1 MAAEA
6 HAVKPRASGHVLHC
20 WRGFASTA
28 PAVYSVPRSP
38 RPAALLPCPCISI
51 SLPSSC
57 TFYCLAELSNHIP
70 FQHYRFDMFCIQVLD
85 EMHPYL
91 LDPGLQTNRFEHN
104 REGTYLDSCDAAD
117 KFQLASGD
125 LKMTSYSVG
134 LKMWLIGENSKPPSL
149 LPGPLRPLSA
159 AR

>member
-51 SLPSSC
+51 SLPS
-57 TFYCLAELSNHIP
+57 
-70 FQHYRFDMFCIQVLD
+70 
-85 EMHPYL
+85 
-91 LDPGLQTNRFEHN
+91 
-104 REGTYLDSCDAAD
+104 TYLDSCDAAD